1 MDVRLWSNLD
11 QSAIAR
17 GLPLQSNA
25 RGSMTTQPLKAERA
39 VDARAVNVRA
49 LNANTARQL
58 GRSLLSTLLRLSET
72 VWTWRARVRSRHDLA
87 RFSDHLLKDIGISR
101 ADVYRETSKPFWRE

>member
-1 MDVRLWSNLD
+1 MDVRLWSNPD
-11 QSAIAR
+11 QSAVAR
-17 GLPLQSNA
+17 GLPLQSDA

-49 LNANTARQL
+49 LNANTRQL

-72 VWTWRARVRSRHDLA
+72 VWTWRARVLSRRDLA